1 VTLEIDSG
9 DYIPEKLRSLEV
21 YPKLQSM
28 MNHVLVNALEEF
40 KDVRFKYRG
49 PDVVSG
55 EAIQEIIRELGFS
68 YISSVMQTITNYQFN
83 TLLSFLAL
91 INQLK
96 GSRDGLVL
104 VLRLLGFDAVIQE
117 WWQQSPPGEPYT
129 FQIVILLDNS
139 IVADPFLTLARLQQ
153 FIREYVFPVISNI
166 DFKFTFAFASKNV
179 TVAGF
184 TKARYTGQIMAAI

>member
-1 VTLEIDSG
+1 VSEIESLN
-9 DYIPEKLRSLEV
+9 YVPEKLRSLEL
-21 YPKLQSM
+21 YPKLQAM
-28 MNHVLVNALEEF
+28 MNYVLDGALVDF

-55 EAIQEIIRELGFS
+55 EAIQEIINELGFS
-68 YISSVMQTITNYQFN
+68 YISSVMQTITNYEFN

-117 WWQQSPPGEPYT
+117 WWQSAPQGEPYT

-139 IVADPFLTLARLQQ
+139 IVTDPFVTLDRVKQ
-153 FIREYVFPVISNI
+153 FIREYVFPTISNI
-166 DFKFTFAFASKNV
+166 DFKFTFAFASKNL

-184 TKARYTGQIMAAI
+184 TKARYTGRIMTAI